1 MQDDF
6 NFNGNSKT
14 REDAYSS
21 GDKSKRPNLYGV
33 NSKGGIWDLTNP
45 FQFAPYETGYCF
57 LAVISAPICM
67 TKGPKAAFHKALQE
81 SFVNMLESE
90 FKGLDGI
97 EDITSETMDIT
108 NNMSTI
114 SMISKVNQQ
123 SNGQITMRF
132 TEKTGSLITKYCS
145 EYLKTIRDPRSQAK
159 RYVKD
164 DASVRKNMFAH
175 EVFHMLYIVT
185 DASCFTVE
193 KAFLLLNMQP
203 TTASYGELYNF
214 ERGDIG
220 VKELTIPFNAFVVDG
235 KIANTIAESYMK
247 ALVNTGDPTP
257 GKINLNSNNF
267 NWSISNSQGTVN
279 TIDQLTKK

>member
-1 MQDDF
+1 M
-6 NFNGNSKT
+6 T
-14 REDAYSS
+14 R
-21 GDKSKRPNLYGV
+21 
-33 NSKGGIWDLTNP
+33 
-45 FQFAPYETGYCF
+45 
-57 LAVISAPICM
+57 
-67 TKGPKAAFHKALQE
+67 GPKAAFHSALQE

-132 TEKTGSLITKYCS
+132 TEKAGSLITKYCS

-159 RYVKD
+159 TYLTEKD
-164 DASVRKNMFAH
+164 KTDGSVRKNMFAY

-185 DASCFTVE
+185 DASCLAIE

-220 VKELTIPFNAFVVDG
+220 IKELTVPFNTFIVDG
-235 KIANTIAESYMK
+235 EIPNIIARDYIR
-247 ALVNTGDPTP
+247 ALVNTSNIPDDN
-257 GKINLNSNNF
+257 KINLNSTNF
-267 NWSISNSQGTVN
+267 DWSISDSQGNVN
-279 TIDQLTKK
+279 TIDQLTKN